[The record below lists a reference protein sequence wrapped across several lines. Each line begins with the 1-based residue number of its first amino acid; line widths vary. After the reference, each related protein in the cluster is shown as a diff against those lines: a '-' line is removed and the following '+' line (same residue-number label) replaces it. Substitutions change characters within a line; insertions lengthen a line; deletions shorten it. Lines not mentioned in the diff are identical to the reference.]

1 MAYDQSEL
9 PHIGPTRREIRKTRR
24 EKRKNTNASKD
35 NLHTMLSEGPKFVQK
50 IRGKRAS
57 KNVKFTDVIENVR
70 LEQGGGLKPEYAQYA
85 TLKNRPILGS
95 TKIEYSVPRQEFK
108 HGPNSK
114 IWKST
119 RREAR
124 AMKLGKAAM
133 AAGIYGMLTAGKK

>member
-1 MAYDQSEL
+1 MAYSVL
-9 PHIGPTRREIRKTRR
+9 RKDG
-24 EKRKNTNASKD
+24 KIKD
-35 NLHTMLSEGPKFVQK
+35 FIQGVKD
-50 IRGKRAS
+50 KRAS

-70 LEQGGGLKPEYAQYA
+70 LEQGGGLKKEYAQYA

-95 TKIEYSVPRQEFK
+95 TKIKYSVPRQEFK

-124 AMKLGKAAM
+124 AMKAGKFAM
-133 AAGIYGMLTAGKK
+133 AVGLYGMLTAGKK